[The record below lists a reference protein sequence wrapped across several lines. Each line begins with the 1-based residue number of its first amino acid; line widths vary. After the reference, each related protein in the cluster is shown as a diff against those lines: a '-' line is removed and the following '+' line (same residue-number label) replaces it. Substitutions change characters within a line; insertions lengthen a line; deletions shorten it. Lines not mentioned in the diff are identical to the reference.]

1 MGVGVSGKDSMMSAG
16 VGTVVVMVGVM
27 QARSWSDVQVSTDL
41 ACSTNEGLETQCE
54 SKGAS

>member
-1 MGVGVSGKDSMMSAG
+1 MGVSGKDSMMSAG
-16 VGTVVVMVGVM
+16 VGTVVVIVEVI

-41 ACSTNEGLETQCE
+41 ACSTNEGFETQCE

>member
-16 VGTVVVMVGVM
+16 VGTVVVMVI
-27 QARSWSDVQVSTDL
+27 QARSWSDVQVSKDL
-41 ACSTNEGLETQCE
+41 ACSTNEGFETQCE